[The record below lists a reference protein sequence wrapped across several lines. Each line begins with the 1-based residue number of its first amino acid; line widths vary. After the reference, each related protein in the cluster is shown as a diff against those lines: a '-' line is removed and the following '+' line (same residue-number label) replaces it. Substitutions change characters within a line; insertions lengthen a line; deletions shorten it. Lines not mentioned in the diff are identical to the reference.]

1 MTPADILTPRNTE
14 HPFRLF
20 FPLACLGAWVAL
32 LPWLALLLAP
42 QYAGHFPLHW
52 HAFAFLNLCAGA
64 GFVGFL
70 MTALPAWTDDPAPRS
85 IHSYLLLALWATML
99 FAMPWPRLA
108 LFACDAFWLYLS
120 AYTAWRVIHNRRRN
134 LVSFVITM
142 SILSALS
149 LRYSQ
154 NASGATLHQM
164 VDTMLIAVALVNFR
178 VGHVLGNEA
187 LKDGGHDALRF
198 IPNPYAKNISA
209 LILGLYIAVGALGAA
224 DNIQGWLA
232 LAVAAAFAARLQDWH
247 SLLLL
252 RAHYVRANYSVSLV
266 LALGYAATGI
276 GQLFVPALYSPAR
289 HLLAIAAMLAM
300 VLTIMSI
307 AGIRH
312 SGLKLHFYR
321 DTRQALALLLCAG
334 LSRSLG
340 ALYAPSL
347 TTIYAIPAACI
358 AGAFTLYALRYIG
371 IFRRTEP
378 H

>member
-70 MTALPAWTDDPAPRS
+70 MTALPVWTDDPAPRS

-142 SILSALS
+142 SILTALS
-149 LRYSQ
+149 LCYSQ

-178 VGHVLGNEA
+178 VGRVLGNEA

-276 GQLFVPALYSPAR
+276 GQLFAPALYSPAR

-321 DTRQALALLLCAG
+321 DTRLALALLLCAG

>member
-142 SILSALS
+142 SILTALS
-149 LRYSQ
+149 LCYSQ

-178 VGHVLGNEA
+178 VGRVLGNEA
-187 LKDGGHDALRF
+187 LKDGGHDKLRF

-276 GQLFVPALYSPAR
+276 GQLFAPALYSPAR

-321 DTRQALALLLCAG
+321 DTRLALALLLCAG

>member
-85 IHSYLLLALWATML
+85 IHSYLLLTLWATML
-99 FAMPWPRLA
+99 FAMPWPPLA
-108 LFACDAFWLYLS
+108 LLAGDAFWLYLS

-142 SILSALS
+142 SILTALS

-178 VGHVLGNEA
+178 VGRVLGNEA

-276 GQLFVPALYSPAR
+276 GQLFAPALYSPAR

-321 DTRQALALLLCAG
+321 DTRLALALLLCAG

>member
-108 LFACDAFWLYLS
+108 LLACDAFWLYLS

-142 SILSALS
+142 SILTALS
-149 LRYSQ
+149 LCYSQ

-178 VGHVLGNEA
+178 VGRVLGNEA

-232 LAVAAAFAARLQDWH
+232 LAVAAAFAARPPDWH

-276 GQLFVPALYSPAR
+276 GQLFAPALYSPAR

-321 DTRQALALLLCAG
+321 DTRLALALLLCAG

>member
-1 MTPADILTPRNTE
+1 MTPADLLTPRNTE

-108 LFACDAFWLYLS
+108 LLACDAFWLYLS

-142 SILSALS
+142 SILTALS

-321 DTRQALALLLCAG
+321 DTRLALALLLCAG

-358 AGAFTLYALRYIG
+358 AGAFTLYALRYIR

>member
-85 IHSYLLLALWATML
+85 IHSYLLLTLWATML
-99 FAMPWPRLA
+99 FAMPWPPLA
-108 LFACDAFWLYLS
+108 LLACDAFWLYLS

-142 SILSALS
+142 SILTALS

-178 VGHVLGNEA
+178 VGRVLGNEA

-276 GQLFVPALYSPAR
+276 GQLFAPALYSPAR

-321 DTRQALALLLCAG
+321 DTRLALALLLCAG

>member
-1 MTPADILTPRNTE
+1 MTPADLLTPRNTE

-120 AYTAWRVIHNRRRN
+120 AYTAWRVIHNRRTN

-142 SILSALS
+142 SLLSALS
-149 LRYSQ
+149 LCYSQ

-178 VGHVLGNEA
+178 VGRVLGNEA

-276 GQLFVPALYSPAR
+276 GQLFAPALYSPAR

-321 DTRQALALLLCAG
+321 DTRLALALLLCAG

-340 ALYAPSL
+340 ALYAPGL

>member
-142 SILSALS
+142 SILTALS
-149 LRYSQ
+149 LCYSQ

-178 VGHVLGNEA
+178 VGRVLGNEA

-266 LALGYAATGI
+266 LAVGYAATGI

-321 DTRQALALLLCAG
+321 DTRLALALLLCAG

>member
-1 MTPADILTPRNTE
+1 MTPADLLTPRNTE

-99 FAMPWPRLA
+99 FAMPWPHLA

-178 VGHVLGNEA
+178 VGRVLGNEA

-276 GQLFVPALYSPAR
+276 GQLFAPALYSPAR

-321 DTRQALALLLCAG
+321 DTRLALALLLCAG

>member
-1 MTPADILTPRNTE
+1 MNSLLTLRNTE

-178 VGHVLGNEA
+178 VGRVLGNEA

-276 GQLFVPALYSPAR
+276 GQLFAPALYSPAR

-321 DTRQALALLLCAG
+321 DTRLALALLLCAG

>member
-1 MTPADILTPRNTE
+1 MTPADLLTPRNTE

-42 QYAGHFPLHW
+42 QYAGHLPLHW

-108 LFACDAFWLYLS
+108 LLACDAFWLYLS

-142 SILSALS
+142 SILTALS

-178 VGHVLGNEA
+178 VGRVLGNEA

-276 GQLFVPALYSPAR
+276 GQLFAPALYSPAR

-321 DTRQALALLLCAG
+321 DTRLALALLLCAG

>member
-108 LFACDAFWLYLS
+108 FFACDAFWLYLS

-142 SILSALS
+142 SILTALS
-149 LRYSQ
+149 LCYSQ

-178 VGHVLGNEA
+178 VGRVLGNEA

-321 DTRQALALLLCAG
+321 DTRLALALLLCAG

-358 AGAFTLYALRYIG
+358 AAAFTLYALRYIG

>member
-20 FPLACLGAWVAL
+20 FPLACLGAWVAI

-108 LFACDAFWLYLS
+108 LLACDAFWLYLS

-178 VGHVLGNEA
+178 VGRVLGNEA

-198 IPNPYAKNISA
+198 MPNPYAKNISA

-321 DTRQALALLLCAG
+321 DTRLALALLLCAG

-371 IFRRTEP
+371 IFRRTES

>member
-14 HPFRLF
+14 YPFRLF

-142 SILSALS
+142 SILTALS

-178 VGHVLGNEA
+178 VGRVLGNEA

-276 GQLFVPALYSPAR
+276 GQLFAPALYSPAR

-321 DTRQALALLLCAG
+321 DTRLALALLLCAG

>member
-1 MTPADILTPRNTE
+1 MTPVDLLTPRNTE

-108 LFACDAFWLYLS
+108 LLACDAFWLYLS

-142 SILSALS
+142 SLLSALS

-178 VGHVLGNEA
+178 VGRVLGNEA

-209 LILGLYIAVGALGAA
+209 LILGLYIAVGALGVA

-321 DTRQALALLLCAG
+321 DTRLALALLLCAG

>member
-108 LFACDAFWLYLS
+108 LLACDAFWLYLS

-142 SILSALS
+142 SILTALS

-276 GQLFVPALYSPAR
+276 GQLFAPALYSPAR

-321 DTRQALALLLCAG
+321 DTRLALALLLCAG

>member
-108 LFACDAFWLYLS
+108 LLACDAFWLYLS

-142 SILSALS
+142 SILTALS

-321 DTRQALALLLCAG
+321 DTRLALALLLCAG

-358 AGAFTLYALRYIG
+358 AAAFTLYALRYIG

>member
-99 FAMPWPRLA
+99 FAMPWPHLA

-178 VGHVLGNEA
+178 VGRVLGNEA

-276 GQLFVPALYSPAR
+276 GQLFAPALYSPAR

-321 DTRQALALLLCAG
+321 DTRLALALLLCAG

>member
-1 MTPADILTPRNTE
+1 MTPADLLTPRNTE

-32 LPWLALLLAP
+32 LPWLALLLVP
-42 QYAGHFPLHW
+42 RYAGQFPLHW

-108 LFACDAFWLYLS
+108 LLACDAFWLYLS

-142 SILSALS
+142 SILTALS

-178 VGHVLGNEA
+178 VGRVLGNEA

-198 IPNPYAKNISA
+198 MPNPYAKNISA

-321 DTRQALALLLCAG
+321 DTRLALALLLCAG

>member
-32 LPWLALLLAP
+32 LPWLALLLVP

-108 LFACDAFWLYLS
+108 LLACDAFWLYLS

-178 VGHVLGNEA
+178 VGRVLGNEA

-321 DTRQALALLLCAG
+321 DTRLALALLLCAG

-340 ALYAPSL
+340 ALYAPGL

>member
-120 AYTAWRVIHNRRRN
+120 AYTVWRVIHNRRRN

-178 VGHVLGNEA
+178 VGRVLGNEA

-276 GQLFVPALYSPAR
+276 GQLFAPALYSPAR

-321 DTRQALALLLCAG
+321 DTRLALALLLCAG

>member
-1 MTPADILTPRNTE
+1 MTPADLLTPRNTE

-142 SILSALS
+142 SILTALS

-178 VGHVLGNEA
+178 VGRVLGNEA

-198 IPNPYAKNISA
+198 IPNSYAKNISA

-232 LAVAAAFAARLQDWH
+232 LAVAAVFAARLQDWH

-276 GQLFVPALYSPAR
+276 GQLFAPALYSPAR

-321 DTRQALALLLCAG
+321 DTRLALALLLCAG

>member
-1 MTPADILTPRNTE
+1 MTPADILTSRNTE

-178 VGHVLGNEA
+178 VGRVLGNEA

-276 GQLFVPALYSPAR
+276 GQLFAPALYSPAR

-321 DTRQALALLLCAG
+321 DTRLALALLLCAG

>member
-1 MTPADILTPRNTE
+1 MTPADILSLRNTE

-178 VGHVLGNEA
+178 VGRVLGNEA

-276 GQLFVPALYSPAR
+276 GQLFAPALYSPAR

-321 DTRQALALLLCAG
+321 DTRLALALLLCAG

>member
-1 MTPADILTPRNTE
+1 
-14 HPFRLF
+14 
-20 FPLACLGAWVAL
+20 
-32 LPWLALLLAP
+32 
-42 QYAGHFPLHW
+42 
-52 HAFAFLNLCAGA
+52 
-64 GFVGFL
+64 
-70 MTALPAWTDDPAPRS
+70 
-85 IHSYLLLALWATML
+85 
-99 FAMPWPRLA
+99 
-108 LFACDAFWLYLS
+108 
-120 AYTAWRVIHNRRRN
+120 
-134 LVSFVITM
+134 M
-142 SILSALS
+142 SILTALS
-149 LRYSQ
+149 LCYSQ

-178 VGHVLGNEA
+178 VGRVLGNEA

-276 GQLFVPALYSPAR
+276 GQLFAPALYSPAR

-321 DTRQALALLLCAG
+321 DTRLALALLLCAG

>member
-85 IHSYLLLALWATML
+85 IHSYLLLTLWATML
-99 FAMPWPRLA
+99 FAMPWPPLA
-108 LFACDAFWLYLS
+108 LLAGDAFWLYLS
-120 AYTAWRVIHNRRRN
+120 AYTAWRVVHNRRRN

-178 VGHVLGNEA
+178 VGRVLGNEA

-209 LILGLYIAVGALGAA
+209 LILGLYIVVGALDAA

-321 DTRQALALLLCAG
+321 DTRLALALLLCAG

>member
-14 HPFRLF
+14 YPFRLF

-178 VGHVLGNEA
+178 VGRVLGNEA

-198 IPNPYAKNISA
+198 MPNPYAKNISA

-276 GQLFVPALYSPAR
+276 GQLFAPALYSPAR

-321 DTRQALALLLCAG
+321 DTRLALALLLCAG

>member
-1 MTPADILTPRNTE
+1 MTPADLLTPRNTE

-32 LPWLALLLAP
+32 LPWLALLLVP
-42 QYAGHFPLHW
+42 RYAGQFPLHW

-108 LFACDAFWLYLS
+108 LLACDAFWLYLS

-142 SILSALS
+142 SILTALS

-178 VGHVLGNEA
+178 VGRVLGNEA

-198 IPNPYAKNISA
+198 MPNPYAKNISA

-276 GQLFVPALYSPAR
+276 GQLFAPALYSPAR

-321 DTRQALALLLCAG
+321 DTRLALALLLCAG

>member
-1 MTPADILTPRNTE
+1 MTPADLLTPRNTE

-20 FPLACLGAWVAL
+20 FPLACLGAWVAI

-108 LFACDAFWLYLS
+108 LLACDAFWLYLS

-178 VGHVLGNEA
+178 VGRVLGNEA

-232 LAVAAAFAARLQDWH
+232 LAVAAVFAARLQDWH

-276 GQLFVPALYSPAR
+276 GQLFAPALYSPAR

-321 DTRQALALLLCAG
+321 DTRLALALLLCAG

>member
-20 FPLACLGAWVAL
+20 FPLACLGAWVAI

-108 LFACDAFWLYLS
+108 LLACDAFWLYLS

-142 SILSALS
+142 SILTALS

-276 GQLFVPALYSPAR
+276 GQLFAPALYSPAR

-321 DTRQALALLLCAG
+321 DTRLALALLLCAG

-340 ALYAPSL
+340 ALYAPGL

-358 AGAFTLYALRYIG
+358 AGAFTFYALRYIG
-371 IFRRTEP
+371 IFRRTKP

>member
-178 VGHVLGNEA
+178 VGRVLGNEA

-198 IPNPYAKNISA
+198 MPNPYAKNISA

-321 DTRQALALLLCAG
+321 DTRLALALLLCAG

>member
-14 HPFRLF
+14 YPFRLF

-120 AYTAWRVIHNRRRN
+120 AYTAWRVIHNRRTN

-142 SILSALS
+142 SLLTALS
-149 LRYSQ
+149 IRYSVQ
-154 NASGATLHQM
+154 PGGATLHQM
-164 VDTMLIAVALVNFR
+164 VDAMLIAVALVNFR
-178 VGHVLGNEA
+178 VGRVLGNEA

-321 DTRQALALLLCAG
+321 DTRLALALLLCAG

-358 AGAFTLYALRYIG
+358 AAAFTLYALRYIG

>member
-142 SILSALS
+142 SILTALS
-149 LRYSQ
+149 LCYSQ

-178 VGHVLGNEA
+178 VGRVLGNEA

-276 GQLFVPALYSPAR
+276 GQLFAPALYSPAR

-321 DTRQALALLLCAG
+321 DTRLALALLLCAG

-340 ALYAPSL
+340 VLYAPSL

>member
-1 MTPADILTPRNTE
+1 MNPADILTPRNTE

-142 SILSALS
+142 SILTALS

-178 VGHVLGNEA
+178 VGRVLGNEA

-276 GQLFVPALYSPAR
+276 GQLFAPALYSPAR

-321 DTRQALALLLCAG
+321 DTRLALALLLCAG

>member
-1 MTPADILTPRNTE
+1 MNPADLLTPRNTE

-178 VGHVLGNEA
+178 VGRVLGNEA

-321 DTRQALALLLCAG
+321 DTRLALALLLCAG

>member
-1 MTPADILTPRNTE
+1 MTPADILSLRNTE

-85 IHSYLLLALWATML
+85 IHSYLLLTLWATML
-99 FAMPWPRLA
+99 FAMPWPPLA
-108 LFACDAFWLYLS
+108 LLAGDAFWLYLS

-142 SILSALS
+142 SILTALS

-178 VGHVLGNEA
+178 VGRVLGNEA

-198 IPNPYAKNISA
+198 IPKPYAKNISA

-276 GQLFVPALYSPAR
+276 GQLFAPALYSPAR

-321 DTRQALALLLCAG
+321 DTRLALALLLCAG

-340 ALYAPSL
+340 ALYAPRL

>member
-1 MTPADILTPRNTE
+1 MTPADLLTPRNTE

-142 SILSALS
+142 SILTALS
-149 LRYSQ
+149 LCYSQ

-178 VGHVLGNEA
+178 VGRVLGNEA

-276 GQLFVPALYSPAR
+276 GQLFAPALYSPAR

-321 DTRQALALLLCAG
+321 DTRLALALLLCAG

>member
-1 MTPADILTPRNTE
+1 MTPADILTSRNTE

-85 IHSYLLLALWATML
+85 IHSYLLLALWTTML

-178 VGHVLGNEA
+178 VGRVLGNEA

-276 GQLFVPALYSPAR
+276 GQLFAPALYSPAR

-321 DTRQALALLLCAG
+321 DTRLALALLLCAG

-371 IFRRTEP
+371 IFRCTEP

>member
-99 FAMPWPRLA
+99 FAMPWPRQA
-108 LFACDAFWLYLS
+108 LLACDAFWLYLS

-142 SILSALS
+142 SILTALS

-178 VGHVLGNEA
+178 VGRVLGNEA

-321 DTRQALALLLCAG
+321 DTRLALALLLCAG

-347 TTIYAIPAACI
+347 TTIHAIPAACI
-358 AGAFTLYALRYIG
+358 AAAFTLYALRYIG

>member
-1 MTPADILTPRNTE
+1 MTPVDLLTPRNTE

-20 FPLACLGAWVAL
+20 FPLACLGAWVAI

-142 SILSALS
+142 SILTALS

-178 VGHVLGNEA
+178 VGRVLGNEA
-187 LKDGGHDALRF
+187 LKDGGHGELRF
-198 IPNPYAKNISA
+198 MPNPYAKNISA
-209 LILGLYIAVGALGAA
+209 LILGLYIVVGALDAA

-252 RAHYVRANYSVSLV
+252 RAHYVRAHYSVSLV
-266 LALGYAATGI
+266 LAVGYAATGV
-276 GQLFVPALYSPAR
+276 GQLFAPALYSPAR

-321 DTRQALALLLCAG
+321 DTRLALVLLLCAG

-340 ALYAPSL
+340 ALYAPRL

-378 H
+378 R